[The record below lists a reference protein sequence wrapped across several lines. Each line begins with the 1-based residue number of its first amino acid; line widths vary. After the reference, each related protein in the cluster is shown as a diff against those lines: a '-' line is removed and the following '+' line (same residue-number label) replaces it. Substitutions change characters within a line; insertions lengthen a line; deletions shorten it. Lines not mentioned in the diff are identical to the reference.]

1 WIRVFSVLNR
11 RFGYSLAAGAP
22 RAHYCLWDLPWLVI
36 NRAAPQAGSYLAL
49 SEQGLKQF
57 ASVLVF

>member
-1 WIRVFSVLNR
+1 MLNR